1 MFGNKVCKKKRKTKF
16 EKKMM
21 KKFTLFFATAAT
33 MLFGSV
39 TSASAQQTEEDI
51 DWINY
56 AVDVNTAINSYG
68 EGKPDID
75 GIYLCN
81 WNPTTDTYTFV
92 TAGGEYGTQ
101 AIVTNR
107 GMRMYVKSSYGSY
120 QFEGSLYNPNFGSLL
135 GAELKEGGC
144 TERVFLD
151 RNESYGLWRLTA
163 GDVNGKT
170 YYTITNAQAPN
181 SANTLSVESKNNT
194 LQMVAPTANS
204 TDVNRW
210 LLIPRDAFREAIL
223 GVTHQTNL
231 EVSGLFLNTRFVRY
245 MDRDA
250 SWKWYDI
257 NNYNNVINEDDVVSS
272 EAKGLGIAAYK
283 AYRSMAPGAECI
295 KDDDSGNNSSYD
307 TTLDYAKEYGNFCA
321 AEMKTPIIMRQSYD
335 NVPAGTYTIT
345 AQAFVSN
352 DDNDITN
359 ERNIAYL
366 FASNGQAG
374 GTPDGALIPILDETD
389 QANFTD
395 NYYSIHKQMAFT
407 INDDDYFRANVA
419 AADFLGTG
427 GNPANHDASIYNP
440 NMTYKLIQISINVPA
455 TNPDGETGTLM
466 IGVAKYEDAGTL
478 YVDNIRVYYSG
489 TSEFGINAYG
499 TSNVA
504 LSNSNPTGIDEFQYG
519 YARAF
524 NLARDFGADA
534 DGDGDIDNPQWEALV
549 LPVNLTATQVKSAF
563 GDKVK
568 LSKLKGLA
576 NNGNQIRFVP
586 EDLDSDPNKV
596 VLTAGECYV
605 IKVTNA
611 PDVAR
616 DDSYDFDVTSNELGQ
631 DAKLPV
637 TYKGPIYQI
646 NGVTREYT
654 LTDLLNKNGMDYSNG
669 LVTKSYE
676 TDDGTLDYRGF
687 FCWSTKA
694 TKAGDYVVSRGKMYH
709 LTSGWENLTGTMWLL
724 RDRENS
730 NALSFDFGDGQ
741 TTDINNIVTE
751 TAPESATADGV
762 YNLNGQKVAEGTS
775 LNGLA
780 KGIYIVNGRKHV
792 VR

>member
-1 MFGNKVCKKKRKTKF
+1 
-16 EKKMM
+16 M
-21 KKFTLFFATAAT
+21 KKFTLFFAAAAT

-56 AVDVNTAINSYG
+56 AVDVKTAINSYG
-68 EGKPDID
+68 EGKPGIN

-81 WNPTTDTYTFV
+81 WNPTTGTYTFV

-107 GMRMYVKSSYGSY
+107 GMRMYVEQANDDGYRFKGTLLNTSSG
-120 QFEGSLYNPNFGSLL
+120 LGSLL
-135 GAELKEGGC
+135 GLEPNDGIY

-151 RNESYGLWRLTA
+151 RGNDASVWVLTA
-163 GDVNGKT
+163 ESHNLGEGKSKT
-170 YYTITNAQAPN
+170 YYTITIKNGDN
-181 SANTLSVESKNNT
+181 NANTLSVDSENKT
-194 LQMVAPTANS
+194 LQMVASSPTS

-245 MDRDA
+245 MDKNA
-250 SWKWYDI
+250 SWKWYSRDD
-257 NNYNNVINEDDVVSS
+257 YNTEIPEDGS
-272 EAKGLGIAAYK
+272 LGVTGYK
-283 AYRSMAPGAECI
+283 AYRSMKPGAECI
-295 KDDDSGNNSSYD
+295 KADGQGNNSSYNR
-307 TTLDYAKEYGNFCA
+307 TLDYAKEYGNFCA
-321 AEMKTPIIMRQSYD
+321 AQMKEPIIMRQSYD
-335 NVPAGTYTIT
+335 KVPAGTYTIT

-389 QANFTD
+389 QTNFTD
-395 NYYSIHKQMAFT
+395 NYYKKHQRMAYT
-407 INDDDYFRANVA
+407 IKREDYFRANVA

-427 GNPANHDASIYNP
+427 GIPANHKASIYNP
-440 NMTYKLIQISINVPA
+440 NMTYKLIQISINVPD
-455 TNPDGETGTLM
+455 TNGDGTGTLM
-466 IGVAKYEDAGTL
+466 IGVAKNESVGTL

-499 TSNVA
+499 ISNNP
-504 LSNSNPTGIDEFQYG
+504 LSVDNQTGIDEFQYG

-563 GDKVK
+563 GDEVK
-568 LSKLKGLA
+568 LSKLEGLA

-616 DDSYDFDVTSNELGQ
+616 NESYTFDVTSNALGQ
-631 DAKLPV
+631 DVKIPV
-637 TYKGPIYQI
+637 TYTGPIYQI
-646 NGVTREYT
+646 NGVTRENT
-654 LTDLLNKNGMDYSNG
+654 LTDLLTNKGMDYSLG
-669 LVTKSYE
+669 KVTKSYA
-676 TDDGTLDYRGF
+676 TNDGTLDYEGF
-687 FCWSTKA
+687 FCWSKNVTKA
-694 TKAGDYVVSRGKMYH
+694 EDYVVSRGKMYH
-709 LTSGWENLTGTMWLL
+709 LKSIWDNLTGTMWLL
-724 RDRENS
+724 RDRTNR

-751 TAPESATADGV
+751 TAPESATANGV

>member
-1 MFGNKVCKKKRKTKF
+1 
-16 EKKMM
+16 MM

-56 AVDVNTAINSYG
+56 AVDVTTAMNSYG
-68 EGKPDID
+68 EGKSDID

-81 WNPTTDTYTFV
+81 WNPSKDTYTFV

-107 GMRMYVKSSYGSY
+107 GMRMYVKSYYDSY

-151 RNESYGLWRLTA
+151 RNENYGLWRLTA
-163 GDVNGKT
+163 GVVNGKT
-170 YYTITNAQAPN
+170 YYTIANAQASS
-181 SANTLSVESKNNT
+181 SANTLSVDSENNT
-194 LQMVAPTANS
+194 LQMIASRSNS

-257 NNYNNVINEDDVVSS
+257 NNYNNVINEDDVVSR
-272 EAKGLGIAAYK
+272 EAKGLGIAAYE
-283 AYRSMAPGAECI
+283 AYRSMTPGAECI
-295 KDDDSGNNSSYD
+295 KNDNSGNNSDYD
-307 TTLDYAKEYGNFCA
+307 HTLDYAKEYGNFCA
-321 AEMKTPIIMRQSYD
+321 AEMKEPIIMRQSYD

-374 GTPDGALIPILDETD
+374 GTPDGALIPILNETD
-389 QANFTD
+389 QANFTN
-395 NYYSIHKQMAFT
+395 NYYSIHQRMAYT
-407 INDDDYFRANVA
+407 IKGENYFRANVA

-427 GNPANHDASIYNP
+427 GDPANHDASIYNP
-440 NMTYKLIQISINVPA
+440 NMTYKLIQISINVPD
-455 TNPDGETGTLM
+455 TNGDGTGTLM
-466 IGVAKYEDAGTL
+466 IGVAKYEGVGTL

-489 TSEFGINAYG
+489 ISEFGINAYG
-499 TSNVA
+499 TSNTP
-504 LSNSNPTGIDEFQYG
+504 LDEDNDKGIDEFQYG

-524 NLARDFGADA
+524 NLARDFGADP
-534 DGDGDIDNPQWEALV
+534 DGNGYIDNPQWEALV

-563 GDKVK
+563 GDAVK
-568 LSKLKGLA
+568 LSKLEGLA

-611 PDVAR
+611 PDVPR
-616 DDSYDFDVTSNELGQ
+616 NELYKFDVTSNELGQ
-631 DAKLPV
+631 DVNIPV
-637 TYKGPIYQI
+637 TYTGPIYQI

-654 LTDLLNKNGMDYSNG
+654 LTDLLENNGMDYSYG
-669 LVTKSYE
+669 KVTKSYV
-676 TDDGTLDYRGF
+676 TNDGTLDYEGY
-687 FCWSTKA
+687 FCWSKTV

-709 LTSGWENLTGTMWLL
+709 LTSRWENLTGTMWLL
-724 RDRENS
+724 RDRTNS

-751 TAPESATADGV
+751 TAPESATANGV

>member
-1 MFGNKVCKKKRKTKF
+1 
-16 EKKMM
+16 MM

-56 AVDVNTAINSYG
+56 AVDVTTAMNSYG
-68 EGKPDID
+68 EGKSDID

-81 WNPTTDTYTFV
+81 WNQKTDTYTFV

-107 GMRMYVKSSYGSY
+107 GMRMYVKSSNGSY

-151 RNESYGLWRLTA
+151 RNTSYGLWRLTA
-163 GDVNGKT
+163 GNVSGKT
-170 YYTITNAQAPN
+170 YYTITNAEASN
-181 SANTLSVESKNNT
+181 NANTLSVDSENNT
-194 LQMVAPTANS
+194 LQMIASESNS

-245 MDRDA
+245 MDENA
-250 SWKWYDI
+250 SWKWYSRDD
-257 NNYNNVINEDDVVSS
+257 YNTEIPEDGS
-272 EAKGLGIAAYK
+272 LGIAEYE
-283 AYRSMAPGAECI
+283 AYRSMTPGAECI
-295 KDDDSGNNSSYD
+295 KADGQGHNSSYNHE
-307 TTLDYAKEYGNFCA
+307 LDYAKEYGNFCA
-321 AEMKTPIIMRQSYD
+321 AQMKEPIIMRQSYD
-335 NVPAGTYTIT
+335 KVPAGTYTIT

-359 ERNIAYL
+359 QRNIAYL

-389 QANFTD
+389 QTNFTD
-395 NYYSIHKQMAFT
+395 NYYKIHQRMAYT
-407 INDDDYFRANVA
+407 IKREDYFRANVA

-427 GNPANHDASIYNP
+427 GKPANHDASIYNP
-440 NMTYKLIQISINVPA
+440 DMTYKLIQISINVPA
-455 TNPDGETGTLM
+455 TNEDGTGTLM
-466 IGVAKYEDAGTL
+466 IGVAKNERVGTL

-499 TSNVA
+499 TGNNP
-504 LSNSNPTGIDEFQYG
+504 LSLSNPTGIDEFQYG

-534 DGDGDIDNPQWEALV
+534 DGDGDIDKPQWEALV

-563 GDKVK
+563 GDEVK
-568 LSKLKGLA
+568 LSKLEGLA

-586 EDLDSDPNKV
+586 EDLDTDPNKV

-605 IKVTNA
+605 IRVTNA

-616 DDSYDFDVTSNELGQ
+616 NKSYTFDVTSNELGQ
-631 DAKLPV
+631 DVKLPV
-637 TYKGPIYQI
+637 TYTGPIYQI

-654 LTDLLNKNGMDYSNG
+654 LTELLKKNEMDYNYG
-669 LVTKSYE
+669 MVTKSYV
-676 TDDGTLDYRGF
+676 TTGGTLDYEGY
-687 FCWSTKA
+687 FCWSKTAAEK
-694 TKAGDYVVSRGKMYH
+694 GDYVVSRGKMYH
-709 LTSGWENLTGTMWLL
+709 LTSSWGNLTGTMWLL
-724 RDRENS
+724 RDRTN
-730 NALSFDFGDGQ
+730 NNVLSFDFGDGQ

-751 TAPESATADGV
+751 TAPESATANGV

>member
-1 MFGNKVCKKKRKTKF
+1 
-16 EKKMM
+16 MM
-21 KKFTLFFATAAT
+21 KKFTLFFAAAAT

-56 AVDVNTAINSYG
+56 AVDVKTAINSYG
-68 EGKPDID
+68 EGKPGIN

-81 WNPTTDTYTFV
+81 WNPTTGTYTFV

-107 GMRMYVKSSYGSY
+107 GVRMYVEQANDDGYRFKGTLLNTSSG
-120 QFEGSLYNPNFGSLL
+120 LGSLL
-135 GAELKEGGC
+135 GLEPNDGIY

-151 RNESYGLWRLTA
+151 RGNDASVWVLTA
-163 GDVNGKT
+163 ESHNLGEGKSKT
-170 YYTITNAQAPN
+170 YYTITIKNGDN
-181 SANTLSVESKNNT
+181 NANTLSVDSENKT
-194 LQMVAPTANS
+194 LQMVASSPTS

-245 MDRDA
+245 MDKNA
-250 SWKWYDI
+250 SWKWYSRDD
-257 NNYNNVINEDDVVSS
+257 YNTEIPEDGS
-272 EAKGLGIAAYK
+272 LGVTGYK
-283 AYRSMAPGAECI
+283 AYRSMKPGAECI
-295 KDDDSGNNSSYD
+295 KADGKGNNSSYNR
-307 TTLDYAKEYGNFCA
+307 TLDYAKEYGNFCA
-321 AEMKTPIIMRQSYD
+321 AQMKEPIIMRQSYD
-335 NVPAGTYTIT
+335 KVPAGTYTIT

-389 QANFTD
+389 QTNFTD
-395 NYYSIHKQMAFT
+395 NYYKKHQRMAYT
-407 INDDDYFRANVA
+407 IKREDYFRANVA

-427 GNPANHDASIYNP
+427 GKPANHDASIYNP
-440 NMTYKLIQISINVPA
+440 DMTYKLIQISINVPA
-455 TNPDGETGTLM
+455 TNPDGTGTLM
-466 IGVAKYEDAGTL
+466 IGVAKNESVGTL

-489 TSEFGINAYG
+489 TSEFGINAYDI
-499 TSNVA
+499 SNNP
-504 LSNSNPTGIDEFQYG
+504 LSVSNPTGIDEFQYG

-568 LSKLKGLA
+568 LSKLEGLA

-586 EDLDSDPNKV
+586 EYLDGDPNEV

-616 DDSYDFDVTSNELGQ
+616 NEPYTFDVTSNKLGQ
-631 DAKLPV
+631 DVKLPV

-646 NGVTREYT
+646 NGVTRENT
-654 LTDLLNKNGMDYSNG
+654 LTDLLKNKGMDYSYG
-669 LVTKSYE
+669 KVTKSYA
-676 TDDGTLDYRGF
+676 TNDGTLDYEGF
-687 FCWSTKA
+687 FCWSKNVTKA
-694 TKAGDYVVSRGKMYH
+694 RDYVVSRGKMYH
-709 LTSGWENLTGTMWLL
+709 LTGRWDNLTGTMWLL
-724 RDRENS
+724 RDRTNR

-751 TAPESATADGV
+751 TAPESATANGV

>member
-1 MFGNKVCKKKRKTKF
+1 
-16 EKKMM
+16 
-21 KKFTLFFATAAT
+21 
-33 MLFGSV
+33 
-39 TSASAQQTEEDI
+39 
-51 DWINY
+51 
-56 AVDVNTAINSYG
+56 
-68 EGKPDID
+68 
-75 GIYLCN
+75 
-81 WNPTTDTYTFV
+81 
-92 TAGGEYGTQ
+92 
-101 AIVTNR
+101 
-107 GMRMYVKSSYGSY
+107 
-120 QFEGSLYNPNFGSLL
+120 
-135 GAELKEGGC
+135 
-144 TERVFLD
+144 
-151 RNESYGLWRLTA
+151 
-163 GDVNGKT
+163 
-170 YYTITNAQAPN
+170 
-181 SANTLSVESKNNT
+181 
-194 LQMVAPTANS
+194 
-204 TDVNRW
+204 
-210 LLIPRDAFREAIL
+210 
-223 GVTHQTNL
+223 
-231 EVSGLFLNTRFVRY
+231 
-245 MDRDA
+245 
-250 SWKWYDI
+250 
-257 NNYNNVINEDDVVSS
+257 
-272 EAKGLGIAAYK
+272 
-283 AYRSMAPGAECI
+283 
-295 KDDDSGNNSSYD
+295 
-307 TTLDYAKEYGNFCA
+307 
-321 AEMKTPIIMRQSYD
+321 MRQSYD

-352 DDNDITN
+352 DDNDINN

-374 GTPDGALIPILDETD
+374 GTPDGALIPILDGRD

-395 NYYSIHKQMAFT
+395 NYYKKHERMAYT
-407 INDDDYFRANVA
+407 IKDEDYFRANVA

-427 GNPANHDASIYNP
+427 GDPAKHDASIYNP

-455 TNPDGETGTLM
+455 TNPDKKTGTLM
-466 IGVAKYEDAGTL
+466 IGVAKNELAGTL

-499 TSNVA
+499 MSNNP
-504 LSNSNPTGIDEFQYG
+504 LSLSNPTGIDEFQYG

-524 NLARDFGADA
+524 NLARDFGADEN
-534 DGDGDIDNPQWEALV
+534 GDGKIDNPQWEALV

-563 GDKVK
+563 GDEVK

-586 EDLDSDPNKV
+586 EDLDTDPNKV

-616 DDSYDFDVTSNELGQ
+616 NESYKFNVTSNALGQ
-631 DAKLPV
+631 DAQLPV
-637 TYKGPIYQI
+637 TYTGPIYQI

-654 LTDLLNKNGMDYSNG
+654 LTELLKNNGMDYSLG
-669 LVTKSYE
+669 KVTKSYE
-676 TDDGTLDYRGF
+676 TNDGTLDYEGF
-687 FCWSTKA
+687 FCWSKNV

-709 LTSGWENLTGTMWLL
+709 LTSRWENLTGTMWLL
-724 RDRENS
+724 RDRTNN

-751 TAPESATADGV
+751 TAPESATANGV

>member
-1 MFGNKVCKKKRKTKF
+1 
-16 EKKMM
+16 MM

-56 AVDVNTAINSYG
+56 AEDVTTAMNSYG
-68 EGKPDID
+68 EDKPGIN

-81 WNPTTDTYTFV
+81 WNPTTGKYTFV

-107 GMRMYVKSSYGSY
+107 GMKMYVKSSNGSY

-151 RNESYGLWRLTA
+151 RNTSYGLWRLTA

-170 YYTITNAQAPN
+170 YYTITNAHAPN
-181 SANTLSVESKNNT
+181 TANTLSVDSENNT
-194 LQMVAPTANS
+194 LQMVSSGSNN

-210 LLIPRDAFREAIL
+210 LLIPRDAFRKAIL
-223 GVTHQTNL
+223 DVTHQTNL

-245 MDRDA
+245 MDVDA
-250 SWKWYDI
+250 SWKWYSIDD
-257 NNYNNVINEDDVVSS
+257 YNTEIPEDGS
-272 EAKGLGIAAYK
+272 LGVATYE
-283 AYRSMAPGAECI
+283 AYRSMKPGAECI
-295 KDDDSGNNSSYD
+295 KNDGQGHYSKYNRE
-307 TTLDYAKEYGNFCA
+307 LDYAKEYGNFCA
-321 AEMKTPIIMRQSYD
+321 AEMKDPIIMRQSYD
-335 NVPAGTYTIT
+335 RVPAGTYTIT

-352 DDNDITN
+352 DENNITN
-359 ERNIAYL
+359 QRNIAYL

-374 GTPDGALIPILDETD
+374 GTPDGALISKLDETE

-395 NYYSIHKQMAFT
+395 NYYKKHQLMAST
-407 INDDDYFRANVA
+407 EMNENYFRANVA

-427 GNPANHDASIYNP
+427 GIPSNHDASIYNP

-455 TNPDGETGTLM
+455 TNEDGTGTLM
-466 IGVAKYEDAGTL
+466 IGVAKNESVGTL

-504 LSNSNPTGIDEFQYG
+504 LSYDNQKGIDEYQYG

-524 NLARDFGADA
+524 NLARDFGADE
-534 DGDGDIDNPQWEALV
+534 DGNGRIDEPQWEALV
-549 LPVNLTATQVKSAF
+549 LPVNLTATQVKSSF
-563 GDKVK
+563 GDDVK
-568 LSKLKGLA
+568 LSKLEGLA

-616 DDSYDFDVTSNELGQ
+616 NDSYTFDVTSNKLGQ
-631 DAKLPV
+631 NVKLPV

-654 LTDLLNKNGMDYSNG
+654 LTDLLKNNGMGYNG
-669 LVTKSYE
+669 GMVTKSYE
-676 TDDGTLDYRGF
+676 TSDGTLDYRGF
-687 FCWSTKA
+687 FCWSKTV

-709 LTSGWENLTGTMWLL
+709 LTSRWENLTGTMWLL
-724 RDRENS
+724 RDRTNR

-751 TAPESATADGV
+751 TAPESATANGV

>member
-1 MFGNKVCKKKRKTKF
+1 
-16 EKKMM
+16 M
-21 KKFTLFFATAAT
+21 KKFTLFFAAAAT

-56 AVDVNTAINSYG
+56 AVDVKTAINSYG
-68 EGKPDID
+68 EGKPGIN

-81 WNPTTDTYTFV
+81 WNPTTGTYTFV

-107 GMRMYVKSSYGSY
+107 GMRMYVEQANDDGYRFKGTLLNTSSG
-120 QFEGSLYNPNFGSLL
+120 LGSLL
-135 GAELKEGGC
+135 GLEPNDGIY

-151 RNESYGLWRLTA
+151 RGNDASVWVLTA
-163 GDVNGKT
+163 ESHNLGEGKSKT
-170 YYTITNAQAPN
+170 YYTITIKNGDN
-181 SANTLSVESKNNT
+181 NANTLSVDSENKT
-194 LQMVAPTANS
+194 LQMVASSPTS

-245 MDRDA
+245 MDKNA
-250 SWKWYDI
+250 SWKWYSRDD
-257 NNYNNVINEDDVVSS
+257 YNTEIPEDGS
-272 EAKGLGIAAYK
+272 LGVTGYK
-283 AYRSMAPGAECI
+283 AYRSMKPGAECI
-295 KDDDSGNNSSYD
+295 KADGQGNNSSYNR
-307 TTLDYAKEYGNFCA
+307 TLDYAKEYGNFCA
-321 AEMKTPIIMRQSYD
+321 AQMKEPIIMRQSYD
-335 NVPAGTYTIT
+335 KVPAGTYTIT

-389 QANFTD
+389 QTNFTD
-395 NYYSIHKQMAFT
+395 NYYKKHQRMAYTFKRE
-407 INDDDYFRANVA
+407 DYFRANVA

-427 GNPANHDASIYNP
+427 GNPANHKASIYNP
-440 NMTYKLIQISINVPA
+440 NMTYKLIQISINVPD
-455 TNPDGETGTLM
+455 TNGDGTGTLM
-466 IGVAKYEDAGTL
+466 IGVAKNESVGTL

-489 TSEFGINAYG
+489 TSEFGINAYDI
-499 TSNVA
+499 SNNP
-504 LSNSNPTGIDEFQYG
+504 LSVSNPTGIDEFQYG

-563 GDKVK
+563 GADVK
-568 LSKLKGLA
+568 LSKLEGLA

-586 EDLDSDPNKV
+586 EDLTTDPNKV
-596 VLTAGECYV
+596 VLKAGECYV
-605 IKVTNA
+605 IKVINA

-616 DDSYDFDVTSNELGQ
+616 DDPYTFDVTSNELGQ
-631 DAKLPV
+631 GVKLPV
-637 TYKGPIYQI
+637 TYTGPIYQI
-646 NGVTREYT
+646 NGVTREYK
-654 LTDLLNKNGMDYSNG
+654 LTDLLKNNDMDYSLG
-669 LVTKSYE
+669 KVTKSYA
-676 TDDGTLDYRGF
+676 TNDGTLDYEGF
-687 FCWSTKA
+687 FCWSKNVTKA
-694 TKAGDYVVSRGKMYH
+694 RDYVVSRGKMYH
-709 LTSGWENLTGTMWLL
+709 LTGRWDNLTGTMWLL
-724 RDRENS
+724 RDRTNR

-751 TAPESATADGV
+751 TAPESATANGV

>member
-1 MFGNKVCKKKRKTKF
+1 
-16 EKKMM
+16 MM

-56 AVDVNTAINSYG
+56 AEDVTTAMNSYG
-68 EGKPDID
+68 EGKPGIN

-81 WNPTTDTYTFV
+81 WNPTTGKYTFV

-107 GMRMYVKSSYGSY
+107 GMKMYVKSSNGSY

-151 RNESYGLWRLTA
+151 RNTSYGLWRLTA
-163 GDVNGKT
+163 GYANGKT
-170 YYTITNAQAPN
+170 YYTITNAEAPN
-181 SANTLSVESKNNT
+181 NANTLSVDRENNT
-194 LQMVAPTANS
+194 LQMVASSSNN

-210 LLIPRDAFREAIL
+210 LLIPRDAFRKAIL
-223 GVTHQTNL
+223 DVTHQTNL

-245 MDRDA
+245 MDVDA
-250 SWKWYDI
+250 SWKWYSIDD
-257 NNYNNVINEDDVVSS
+257 YNTEIPEDGS
-272 EAKGLGIAAYK
+272 LGVATYE
-283 AYRSMAPGAECI
+283 AYRSMTPGAECI
-295 KDDDSGNNSSYD
+295 KNDGQGHYSIYD
-307 TTLDYAKEYGNFCA
+307 RELDYAKEYGNFCA
-321 AEMKTPIIMRQSYD
+321 AEMKEPIIMRQSYD
-335 NVPAGTYTIT
+335 KVPAGTYTIT

-359 ERNIAYL
+359 QRNIAYL

-389 QANFTD
+389 QDNFTN
-395 NYYSIHKQMAFT
+395 NYYKKHQQMAFT
-407 INDDDYFRANVA
+407 ILREDYFRANVA

-427 GNPANHDASIYNP
+427 GIPSNHDASIYNP

-455 TNPDGETGTLM
+455 TNEDGTGTLM
-466 IGVAKYEDAGTL
+466 IGVAKNESVGTL

-499 TSNVA
+499 ASNRP
-504 LSNSNPTGIDEFQYG
+504 LSASNEKGIDEFQYG

-534 DGDGDIDNPQWEALV
+534 NGDGNIDNPQWEALV

-563 GDKVK
+563 GDAVK
-568 LSKLKGLA
+568 LSKLEGLA

-616 DDSYDFDVTSNELGQ
+616 NEPYTFDVTSNVLGQ
-631 DAKLPV
+631 DVKLPV
-637 TYKGPIYQI
+637 TYTGPIYQI
-646 NGVTREYT
+646 NGVTRENT
-654 LTDLLNKNGMDYSNG
+654 LTDLLTNNGMDYSLG
-669 LVTKSYE
+669 KVTKSYV
-676 TDDGTLDYRGF
+676 TNDGTLDYEGF
-687 FCWSTKA
+687 FCWSKTV

-709 LTSGWENLTGTMWLL
+709 LTSRWENLTGTMWLL
-724 RDRENS
+724 RDRTNR

-751 TAPESATADGV
+751 TAPESATANGV